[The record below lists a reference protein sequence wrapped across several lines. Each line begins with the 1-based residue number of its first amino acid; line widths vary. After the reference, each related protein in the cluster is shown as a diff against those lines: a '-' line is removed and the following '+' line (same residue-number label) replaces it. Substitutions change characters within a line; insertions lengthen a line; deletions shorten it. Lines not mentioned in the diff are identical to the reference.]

1 MKDFRDTTI
10 VITGASSGIG
20 RATAECFARAG
31 ARLVLASRRAE
42 ALETVADVCRQLGGQ
57 ALAVPTDVTDAAGV
71 AALARRAA
79 EFGGGVDVWINNAG
93 VSAVGPFEDT
103 PVDVHE
109 RVIRV
114 NLIGSLYGAHAVLP
128 YFKQQ
133 RRGVLVNLIGAWGP
147 TPYAASY
154 TASKHGL
161 RAYSDALRA
170 ELHGWPD
177 IRVCDIFPSVVD
189 TPGFAHGANYTG
201 KALLPPQPMY
211 DARGVAQAILR
222 IVAHPRRT
230 NVSVGM
236 VANVARL
243 ANVMVPKLVRRAT
256 ARLFE
261 AYFRR
266 AQPAPHTG
274 GALFQPNDG
283 ASQIDGG
290 WRGTRRCQD
299 NEAAVGVLGSV
310 GLLAL
315 IVLSKLRR

>member
-1 MKDFRDTTI
+1 MKDFRDTTV

-31 ARLVLASRRAE
+31 ARLVLASRRAD
-42 ALETVADVCRQLGGQ
+42 ALEIVADVCRQLGGQ

-71 AALARRAA
+71 ASLARRAA
-79 EFGGGVDVWINNAG
+79 EFGGGIDVWINNAG
-93 VSAVGPFEDT
+93 VSAVGLFEDT
-103 PVDVHE
+103 PVEAHE
-109 RVIRV
+109 HVVRV
-114 NLIGSLYGAHAVLP
+114 NLMGYLYGAHAVLP

-133 RRGVLVNLIGAWGP
+133 RRGVLVNLICAWGP

-161 RAYSDALRA
+161 RGYSDALRA
-170 ELHGWPD
+170 ELHGWPN
-177 IRVCDIFPSVVD
+177 IRVCDVFPSMVD

-201 KALLPPQPMY
+201 KALQPPQPVY
-211 DARGVAQAILR
+211 DARAVAQAIMR
-222 IVAHPRRT
+222 GVANPRRE

-236 VANVARL
+236 MANVARW
-243 ANVMVPKLVRRAT
+243 ANLMVPALVRRGT
-256 ARLFE
+256 ALLFE

-266 AQPAPHTG
+266 AKAAPRTG

-283 ASQIDGG
+283 ASRIDGG
-290 WRGTRRCQD
+290 WRIARGHRTDAER
-299 NEAAVGVLGSV
+299 VGLLGSA